1 MNHTF
6 GDFSLCRIGG
16 TGGCWSSVGSA
27 GAGSSGVDRYCR
39 FGMRWSGVFHCIWSP
54 SPVPKG

>member
-1 MNHTF
+1 MNHAF
-6 GDFSLCRIGG
+6 GDFSLRHIGG
-16 TGGCWSSVGSA
+16 TGGCWSCSSTGSA

-39 FGMRWSGVFHCIWSP
+39 FGMRWSP